1 MNKNDLLYVGIQTI
15 LFVLFA
21 IDSNNYQMSF
31 SFPGIGLILSI
42 IGILII
48 GVSILQLNKNLSPFP
63 TPKVGSHLIT
73 SGLYSI
79 VRHPIYLG
87 ILVLFFGYSLFSGSW
102 IRLLITAILATLFHF
117 KSEYEEYL
125 LVQKFPKYKEYQKTT
140 NRIFPFL

>member
-87 ILVLFFGYSLFSGSW
+87 ILVLFRIIIS
-102 IRLLITAILATLFHF
+102 IRLVNCAHRFVCLYLKTKF
-117 KSEYEEYL
+117 KKHL
-125 LVQKFPKYKEYQKTT
+125 
-140 NRIFPFL
+140 